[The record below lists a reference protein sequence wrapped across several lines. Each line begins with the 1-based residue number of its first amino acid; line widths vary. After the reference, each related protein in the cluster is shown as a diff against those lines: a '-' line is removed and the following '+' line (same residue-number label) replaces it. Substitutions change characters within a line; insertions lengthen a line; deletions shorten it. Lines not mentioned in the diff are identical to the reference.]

1 MNTPIAFDEVK
12 ELIQWR
18 MERGGYKRCDPYGA
32 EMVGRLVATLE
43 MTINDS
49 DYQVSRLK
57 QELAEMR
64 EERQAQEFTA
74 HAASINKAQG
84 KEALC

>member
-1 MNTPIAFDEVK
+1 MSHPIAIDEVK

-49 DYQVSRLK
+49 DYLSRLK
-57 QELAEMR
+57 HDLAEMR
-64 EERQAQEFTA
+64 EEKQAQEFTD
-74 HAASINKAQG
+74 HAASINAAQG